1 MLFFIKIKKNIRIIL
16 LKKSLTYDIII
27 IVIKNNKY
35 IYKRKENNMLETKE
49 LFKKYRPKKG
59 KEVTAIDHISV
70 RFPEK
75 GMVFLLG
82 KSGSGK
88 STLLNLL
95 GGLDSYDE
103 GEIII
108 KGISSRDF
116 SQQRFDS
123 YRNTYVGFIFQE
135 YNVLEEFNVGANIAL
150 ALELQGKKASDEE
163 INRILH
169 EVDLDGFGDRNPNEL
184 SGGQKQ
190 RVAIARALVKN
201 PEIIMADEPT
211 GALDSN
217 TGKQVF
223 ETLKK
228 LSADKLV
235 IVVSHDREYAEK
247 YADRII
253 ELSDGKVIRDVESVS
268 DGEITADSM
277 TFREDTVEIP
287 QGYRLTEEDAIRIR
301 EYINKISGSL
311 KVTLPEE
318 KTRFKDTDE
327 SVIPVQDGSQFKL
340 IKSVLPMK
348 SAFKIGTSSLKHKK
362 FRLAM
367 TIFLSVIAFTLF
379 ALVDTF
385 SSYNHIRTCVD
396 SLKDSDI
403 KYISLSK
410 KEKRGEG
417 LDEWWANLS
426 SGIKEEDLETITNET
441 GIPVTGLF
449 RSRIKELS
457 FYNNTGSFDE
467 SEEEISMETC
477 LHRFCGF
484 AEISEDI
491 LEEMGYSIYAG
502 RIPDPN
508 KKEIAISCMAAET
521 FIKAGY
527 VQANPENNSEQQFI
541 KNGSFDDENEGQK
554 TERKKKPEKFSDPM
568 YMVGK
573 TLLLDNELYT
583 VSAVIDT
590 GFDFSRYELMN
601 TPDDKLSTAENVLR
615 YILSC
620 EYDYAVNCSLTGA
633 AMVGK
638 GAVKEMASE
647 EPVLYDSDRG
657 HFSYMAYSS
666 GNDSGLDIWSSYYAK
681 LSDIPQEDII
691 WADAPV
697 ESLSENEI
705 IVSLE
710 TINAYSG
717 MKSVSFLPED
727 DEIKKEDLDRLLEYV
742 SELDNSEGRY
752 YVYGDPEDHKTEDV
766 RIVGCLTSDSV
777 YSSIGSMIIADSIL
791 DMIGEKPQGIYD
803 CAIGPMPEDRNGM
816 ENVVRYCNKEG
827 DDITEKYSMNNA
839 VVYEL
844 DTFNSII
851 KTASKVFFWI
861 GLFFAVFASILM
873 ANFIS
878 VSISYKKQEIGI
890 LRAIGSRS
898 NDVFRIFFSES
909 FVISV
914 IEFVLTSVL
923 CLVVVMIINNVLRSQ
938 IGILITILHFGI
950 RQVILTLVISVAVA
964 ALASFFPVKKTA
976 SKKPIDAIRNR

>member
-1 MLFFIKIKKNIRIIL
+1 MQKIPNEQ
-16 LKKSLTYDIII
+16 
-27 IVIKNNKY
+27 
-35 IYKRKENNMLETKE
+35 KRKDNNMLETKE
-49 LFKKYRPKKG
+49 LFKKYKPKKG
-59 KEVTAIDHISV
+59 KEVTAIDHVSV
-70 RFPEK
+70 RFPQK

-150 ALELQGKKASDEE
+150 ALELQGKNATNEE

-253 ELSDGKVIRDVESVS
+253 ELSDGKVIRDVETVNGDELIS
-268 DGEITADSM
+268 DSM
-277 TFREDTVEIP
+277 SFREDTVEIP

-311 KVTLPEE
+311 KVTLAEE
-318 KTRFKDTDE
+318 KSRFKDTDE

-362 FRLAM
+362 FRLVM

-385 SSYNHIRTCVD
+385 SSYDHIRSCVD

-410 KEKRGEG
+410 EGKHGEG
-417 LDEWWANLS
+417 LDEWWSALN
-426 SGIKEEDLETITNET
+426 SGIKEEDLETIKNET

-449 RSRIKELS
+449 RSRVKDLS
-457 FYNNTGSFDE
+457 FYRNIGSLDE
-467 SEEEISMETC
+467 SEEEISMETY
-477 LHRFCGF
+477 LNRFCGF
-484 AEISEDI
+484 AEISEEI

-502 RIPDPN
+502 RIPDPK

-521 FIKAGY
+521 FIKTGY
-527 VQANPENNSEQQFI
+527 VQASPENNSEKSFI
-541 KNGSFDDENEGQK
+541 KTDTFNDENETQK
-554 TERKKKPEKFSDPM
+554 AERKKKPEKFSDPM

-573 TLLLDNELYT
+573 SLLLGNELYT

-615 YILSC
+615 FILSS
-620 EYDYAVNCSLTGA
+620 EFDYEVNCSLTGA

-638 GAVKEMASE
+638 GAVKEMASK
-647 EPVLYDSDRG
+647 EPVLYNSERG
-657 HFSYMAYSS
+657 DFSYTAYSS
-666 GNDSGLDIWSSYYAK
+666 TGDSGVDIWSSYYAK
-681 LSDIPQEDII
+681 LSDIPKDDII
-691 WADAPV
+691 WADVPV
-697 ESLSENEI
+697 ESLKENEI

-710 TINAYSG
+710 TVNAYSG
-717 MKSVSFLPED
+717 MKSISFIPED
-727 DEIKKEDLDRLLEYV
+727 GEIKKENLDALLNHI
-742 SELDNSEGRY
+742 SETGNSKARY
-752 YVYGDPEDHKTEDV
+752 YIYGETEDKIVEDV
-766 RIVGCLTSDSV
+766 RIVGCLKSDSI
-777 YSSIGSMIIADSIL
+777 YSNVDTMIAADSII
-791 DMIGEKPQGIYD
+791 DTIGEKPHGIYD
-803 CAIGPMPEDRNGM
+803 CAIGPMPKDRNEM
-816 ENVVRYCNKEG
+816 ESVVRYCNKEG
-827 DDITEKYSMNNA
+827 DDITEKYTMNNA

-851 KTASKVFFWI
+851 KTLSKIFFWI
-861 GLFFAVFASILM
+861 GIFFAVFASILM

-923 CLVVVMIINNVLRSQ
+923 CFVVVMIINNVLRTQ
-938 IGILITILHFGI
+938 TGILITILHFGI